1 MISKARVWLVPLWS
15 WHTNEWV
22 SDIVNVDLEERSYPI
37 YIGQGIINGSEQL
50 RKHVTSKKAMIV
62 TNTKVGPLYS
72 AKVRSVLEKQGTQVY
87 EIVYRMERNIRTW
100 MSL

>member
-1 MISKARVWLVPLWS
+1 MISKAQFGSSLCGRG
-15 WHTNEWV
+15 TTMNGV
-22 SDIVNVDLEERSYPI
+22 SDIVNVDLGERSYPI

-72 AKVRSVLEKQGTQVY
+72 AKVRFSA
-87 EIVYRMERNIRTW
+87 
-100 MSL
+100 